1 MVYTPMTSDLSPP
14 PPPALSHH
22 SPGPQTLSPVSGPEN
37 KVARRGPARL
47 GPAQPSTI
55 DPAFGDLF
63 ERAMKNRWTLRKGL
77 RRGGE
82 RGRKKERESCK
93 IFAKKNNP
101 GTLSNYIYLSCVVLL
116 GRPCGLPGCSMVHFS
131 HYLILD
137 GE

>member
-77 RRGGE
+77 RRGGDG
-82 RGRKKERESCK
+82 GRKKGSLVKYLRRK
-93 IFAKKNNP
+93 ITQGRCLIISICLVWFCW
-101 GTLSNYIYLSCVVLL
+101 GGHVVSLAA
-116 GRPCGLPGCSMVHFS
+116 PWFIFH
-131 HYLILD
+131 II
-137 GE
+137 